1 MKLQLDEPRPF
12 TLASP
17 GTVEDAV
24 KLWHDRRGEAMY
36 LAGGGDVLDIA
47 KRHLAQPA
55 VLIDLKH
62 LPGLRG
68 ITPNFSA
75 PEPGFTVGSL
85 TTLQEVAEDEGVQR
99 YLPALAM
106 AASRVAT
113 PQIRNVGTVGG
124 NLLQENRCSYYRGP
138 WHCYRHGGMHCYA
151 RHGFHREHAIFA
163 ADRCYVV
170 SPSDLAPVIV
180 AGNAIIHVHGP
191 QGPRTI
197 PAEELFVPAS
207 KNLMRMHAL
216 DEGEVL
222 TAVEFRVREPQPP
235 RGFLG
240 GSSRGVRGSIAPLPL
255 EERFPSVFIKYAMR
269 NAFDFALASVAVI
282 LDRQG
287 DGRRA
292 SRCAIVLGAVAATP
306 YRARD
311 AERVVVGNLLTD
323 EVIHEAAH
331 AAVRGAEPLALN
343 EYKVGL
349 VQKLVTEALQE
360 LRS

>member
-1 MKLQLDEPRPF
+1 MKLQIDEPRPF
-12 TLASP
+12 KLVSPAS
-17 GTVEDAV
+17 VEDAV
-24 KLWHDRRGEAMY
+24 KLWHERRGEAMY
-36 LAGGGDVLDIA
+36 LAGGGDIVDVV
-47 KRHLAQPA
+47 KRQLARPA
-55 VLIDLKH
+55 VLIDLK
-62 LPGLRG
+62 GISALRG
-68 ITPNFSA
+68 IKANFTA
-75 PEPGFTVGSL
+75 PKEPGFTLGAL
-85 TTLQEVAEDEGVQR
+85 TTLREVAEDEGVRR

-124 NLLQENRCSYYRGP
+124 NLLQENRCPYYRGP

-151 RHGFHREHAIFA
+151 KHGFNREHAIYD

-180 AGNAIIHVHGP
+180 AGNAIVHVHGRR
-191 QGPRTI
+191 GPRTI
-197 PAEELFVPAS
+197 PAEELFVPPS
-207 KNLMRMHAL
+207 KNLMRMHSL

-222 TAVEFRVREPQPP
+222 TAVEFRVREPQPGERSLGTG
-235 RGFLG
+235 RGL
-240 GSSRGVRGSIAPLPL
+240 RGSVAPLPL
-255 EERFPSVFIKYAMR
+255 EQRFPSIFIKYAMR

-287 DGRRA
+287 DGRHA

-311 AERVVVGNLLTD
+311 AERVVVGNVLTD
-323 EVIHEAAH
+323 EVIHEAAR

-343 EYKVGL
+343 EYKVAL

>member
-1 MKLQLDEPRPF
+1 MKIQLDEPRPF
-12 TLASP
+12 TLMSP
-17 GTVEDAV
+17 ATVDEAV
-24 KLWHDRRGEAMY
+24 RLWHDRRGEAMY
-36 LAGGGDVLDIA
+36 LAGGGDVVDMV
-47 KRHLAQPA
+47 KRHLARPA
-55 VLIDLKH
+55 VLIDLKGI
-62 LPGLRG
+62 PALRG
-68 ITPNFSA
+68 ITFNLTA
-75 PEPGFTVGSL
+75 AEPGFTVGSL
-85 TTLQEVAEDEGVQR
+85 TTLQEVAEDERVQR
-99 YLPALAM
+99 YLPALAE

-151 RHGFHREHAIFA
+151 HHGFHREHAIFA

-180 AGNAIIHVHGP
+180 AGNAIVHVHGLR
-191 QGPRTI
+191 GPRTM
-197 PAEELFVPAS
+197 PADDLFVPAS
-207 KNLMRMHAL
+207 QNLMRMHAL

-222 TAVEFRVREPQPP
+222 TAVEFRVREPQPRRRLLGTG
-235 RGFLG
+235 RGM
-240 GSSRGVRGSIAPLPL
+240 RGSISPLPL
-255 EERFPSVFIKYAMR
+255 EQRFPSIFIKYAMR

-282 LDRQG
+282 LDRDG
-287 DGRRA
+287 DGHRA

-311 AERVVVGNLLTD
+311 AEQIVTGNLLTD
-323 EVIHEAAH
+323 EVIHEAAR